1 MTRFAFTF
9 CGLGLLYGCTFGYC
23 CNSDGG
29 RDLNSDMKNC
39 GEEVLVTY
47 FGPDHQI
54 CGSSDG
60 YRLPAECKCQKLPGT
75 GGDFV
80 YVNTPCDSTVK
91 ISTPSNFDE
100 CMTNLGWRRGKS
112 RGI

>member
-1 MTRFAFTF
+1 MTRFAFMF
-9 CGLGLLYGCTFGYC
+9 CGMGLLTGCTFGSC
-23 CNSDGG
+23 CNSNGG
-29 RDLNSDMKNC
+29 DQNADMKVC
-39 GEEVLVTY
+39 GREVLVTY
-47 FGPDHQI
+47 YGPDHQI

-60 YRLPAECKCQKLPGT
+60 HTLPAECNCKKLVGT
-75 GGDFV
+75 GLELI
-80 YVNTPCDSTVK
+80 YVQPPCDSTMK